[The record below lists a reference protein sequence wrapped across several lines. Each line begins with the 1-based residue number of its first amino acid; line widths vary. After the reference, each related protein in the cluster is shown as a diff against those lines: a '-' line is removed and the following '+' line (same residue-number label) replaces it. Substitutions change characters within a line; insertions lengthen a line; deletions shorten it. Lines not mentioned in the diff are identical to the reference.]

1 MPLGSFHFRKENM
14 TDEMRRRPRGD
25 PIQVHRPAKPLF
37 GLGHVYA
44 TPAVLRHLS
53 VHGRLAAELL
63 AYHAG
68 GVWGLV
74 PAEDATSNTRAIKD
88 GSRILSAYLV
98 EGRRIWCITDAADE
112 GGTRHS
118 TVLLFADEY

>member
-1 MPLGSFHFRKENM
+1 M
-14 TDEMRRRPRGD
+14 TDELRPRPRGN
-25 PIQVHRPAKPLF
+25 PLQVHRPANPLF

-53 VHGRLAAELL
+53 LHGRVAAELL

-68 GVWGLV
+68 GEWGSV
-74 PAEDATSNTRAIKD
+74 PADDAASNTRAVKD
-88 GSRILSAYLV
+88 GSRILSVYLV

-112 GGTRHS
+112 KGTRHS
-118 TVLLFADEY
+118 TALLFAEEY

>member
-1 MPLGSFHFRKENM
+1 M
-14 TDEMRRRPRGD
+14 TDEKFPRPCGN
-25 PIQVHRPAKPLF
+25 PIQVHRPATPLF

-53 VHGRLAAELL
+53 VHGRFAAELL

-68 GVWGLV
+68 GEWGSV
-74 PAEDATSNTRAIKD
+74 PTEDATSNMRAVKD

-98 EGRRIWCITDAADE
+98 EGRRIWCITEAADDE
-112 GGTRHS
+112 GTRHS
-118 TVLLFADEY
+118 TVLLFAEEY